1 MKSFKK
7 SILAA
12 GLALAVVTTIGGVA
26 VFAAGLPQP
35 VTEPSTLCG
44 YGISGRSD
52 MLYNTAYAST
62 YYGGNSASVYV
73 ESTYR
78 YWDNLRGIPGT
89 MVKTTGHYKNAR
101 VEFNAPAGC
110 KSVSISSTHN
120 VYKNNQHWDATTFD
134 DKEASLPY

>member
-44 YGISGRSD
+44 
-52 MLYNTAYAST
+52 YAST

>member
-44 YGISGRSD
+44 YGVSGRSD

-62 YYGGNSASVYV
+62 YYGGIVRQYTLNQRTDIGITCVVYPV
-73 ESTYR
+73 Q
-78 YWDNLRGIPGT
+78 WLRQLVTIRT
-89 MVKTTGHYKNAR
+89 Q
-101 VEFNAPAGC
+101 E
-110 KSVSISSTHN
+110 
-120 VYKNNQHWDATTFD
+120 
-134 DKEASLPY
+134 

>member
-26 VFAAGLPQP
+26 VFAAGIPAP
-35 VTEPSTLCG
+35 TTEPSTLCG
-44 YGISGRSD
+44 YGVSGRSD
-52 MLYNTAYAST
+52 MLYNTAYVST

-73 ESTYR
+73 KSTYK
-78 YWDNLRGIPGT
+78 YWDNLHGVPGT
-89 MVKTTGHYKNAR
+89 MVKTTSHYKNAR
-101 VEFNAPAGC
+101 VDFSAPAGC
-110 KSVSISSTHN
+110 KSVNISSTHN
-120 VYKNNQHWDATTFD
+120 VYKNNQHWDAETFD